1 MAKISEE
8 EVEHI
13 AELARIELR
22 DKEVEKF
29 QKDLSSI
36 LDYFDI
42 MKKVD
47 TEDVEPMTH
56 SVVVENVSR
65 KDAATK
71 PDHEATQK
79 LLATAPN
86 EKNGFIKVKSIM

>member
-1 MAKISEE
+1 MISKE

-13 AELARIELR
+13 AKLARIELSG
-22 DKEVEKF
+22 KEVEKF
-29 QKDLSSI
+29 QKDLSAI

-47 TEDVEPMTH
+47 TKDVEPMTH
-56 SVVVENVSR
+56 SVIVENIKR
-65 KDAATK
+65 QDAADK

-79 LLATAPN
+79 LLATAPK
-86 EKNGFIKVKSIM
+86 EKDGFIKVKSIL